1 MKKLNIKPTYIAAF
15 LTFACKYKCDYCIN
29 GKVKKRKH
37 ISFGDWIE
45 GLNRFEVDRSLMVP
59 ITIQGGEPSC
69 YGYGAQ
75 LEGWIDIINGLKS
88 DFYID
93 ILTNLDFDIEDFMRE
108 IPPERLQRNVPY
120 ASIRVSYHPE
130 SPSGIFAKIAEMQ
143 ARGYDIGLF
152 AVNYPKT
159 DIEAIKKKSKAWG
172 IDFRVKE
179 FLGVY
184 KKRLYGE
191 YKHPLALKGS
201 MKNVKCKSSELLI
214 APDGNIHKC
223 HKELY
228 EGINP
233 LGNLLDKD
241 LKIEFK
247 YRECQETGC
256 NNCDLKIKND
266 RFQVHGA
273 CAVEIKKGK

>member
-1 MKKLNIKPTYIAAF
+1 MKKLKIKPTYIAAF

-29 GKVKKRKH
+29 GKTSKRKH
-37 ISFGDWIE
+37 LKVNEWIN
-45 GLNRFEVDRSLMVP
+45 GLNRLDVDRNLMTP
-59 ITIQGGEPSC
+59 ITIQGGEPS
-69 YGYGAQ
+69 GYKGW
-75 LEGWIDIINGLKS
+75 LEILNGLKS
-88 DFYID
+88 DLYID

-130 SPSGIFAKIAEMQ
+130 SPDGIFAKIAEMQ
-143 ARGYDIGLF
+143 ARGYDVGLF
-152 AVNYPKT
+152 AVDHPKT
-159 DIEAIKKKSKAWG
+159 DIEAIRTKSKAWG

-184 KKRLYGE
+184 KKKLYGD
-191 YKHPLALKGS
+191 YKYLNALKGKL
-201 MKNVKCKSSELLI
+201 KNVKCKSNELLI

-228 EGINP
+228 QGLNP

-247 YRECQETGC
+247 FRDCSTTMC
-256 NNCDLKIKND
+256 NPCDNKIKNN
-266 RFQVHGA
+266 RFQEFGT
-273 CAVEIKKGK
+273 CAVEIKEGK